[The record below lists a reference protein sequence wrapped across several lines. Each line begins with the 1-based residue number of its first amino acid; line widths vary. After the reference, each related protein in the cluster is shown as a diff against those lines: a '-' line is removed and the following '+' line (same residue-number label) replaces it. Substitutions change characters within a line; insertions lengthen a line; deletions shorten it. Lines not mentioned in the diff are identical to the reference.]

1 MGRKKKPT
9 RKFKPRNE
17 FRKNHSPATIGH
29 PNYIFGETKTKYK
42 SFGLTS
48 SPREEER
55 CIKLSKNPNPNN
67 TNDSYLKL
75 KVFTSKKSY
84 VEDTP
89 LEGWAFAKED
99 MPIVRHFIKKY
110 KKSTNRNKQR
120 NKKKD
125 KSA

>member
-9 RKFKPRNE
+9 RKYKPKNE

-29 PNYIFGETKTKYK
+29 PNYIFGETKTKCK

-48 SPREEER
+48 SPKESEKY
-55 CIKLSKNPNPNN
+55 IKLTKNPEPNKDE
-67 TNDSYLKL
+67 DSYLKL
-75 KVFTSKKSY
+75 KVFTSKKAY

-99 MPIVRHFIKKY
+99 MSIVRHYIKKY
-110 KKSTNRNKQR
+110 KKSTNRSST
-120 NKKKD
+120 KKKR
-125 KSA
+125 